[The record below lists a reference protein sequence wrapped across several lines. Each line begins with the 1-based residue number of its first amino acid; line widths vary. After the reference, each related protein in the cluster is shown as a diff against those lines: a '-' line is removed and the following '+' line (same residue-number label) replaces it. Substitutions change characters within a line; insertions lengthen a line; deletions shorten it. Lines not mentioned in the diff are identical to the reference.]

1 MTSTAASSLMPSV
14 EKDEIEIASET
25 FLTVKDPARRRAIVA
40 EAQRLRAR
48 LSSIPWYADKE
59 KRHGPKAWLQLA
71 SSYGGEE

>member
-14 EKDEIEIASET
+14 EKDEIEKASET
-25 FLTVKDPARRRAIVA
+25 FLSGLDPKRQRAIVA

-71 SSYGGEE
+71 LSYGGED